1 MPKLEETVKWGF
13 LGSQKTVPEHQT
25 FYVRAWGYSRKG
37 DGTSDVTGLTFGE
50 RERDTSSE
58 QTDQLD
64 KPKIIMNYDKFEGSQ
79 QGNLSNMVKDSLSE

>member
-1 MPKLEETVKWGF
+1 M
-13 LGSQKTVPEHQT
+13 LGPGAIAEREMEPQMSQALHL
-25 FYVRAWGYSRKG
+25 G
-37 DGTSDVTGLTFGE
+37 